1 MLNNLMTGL
10 ALMTSAESF
19 IAIFIGLLAGIVIG
33 AIPGLT
39 ADIAIILCLP
49 ITYSME
55 PIPAMLLLLGLYC
68 GGTYGGSITAILIN
82 TPGTP
87 SSAATVLDGYPLT
100 QQGKPMALYASFFGG
115 LFSALVLLFAAP
127 SIAHF
132 TQMFG
137 PPEYFCIAVF
147 GLSIIASISNGNII
161 KGLLGGLI
169 GIFIA
174 LLGQDSVYLWCP
186 STGRRYPAD
195 CYAGRSVRNCRIA
208 QPLGL

>member
-1 MLNNLMTGL
+1 
-10 ALMTSAESF
+10 
-19 IAIFIGLLAGIVIG
+19 
-33 AIPGLT
+33 
-39 ADIAIILCLP
+39 
-49 ITYSME
+49 
-55 PIPAMLLLLGLYC
+55 
-68 GGTYGGSITAILIN
+68 
-82 TPGTP
+82 
-87 SSAATVLDGYPLT
+87 
-100 QQGKPMALYASFFGG
+100 MALYASFFGG

-174 LLGQDSVYLWCP
+174 LLGQDSVSGTLRF
-186 STGRRYPAD
+186 TFV
-195 CYAGRSVRNCRIA
+195 SVGWAPVSR
-208 QPLGL
+208 